1 VKDFLD
7 ESGLEELLQLHSDRL
22 ASFFVEV
29 PQPLLHGS
37 GLR

>member
-7 ESGLEELLQLHSDRL
+7 ESGLEELSLLHSDRL
-22 ASFFVEV
+22 ASLLIEV

-37 GLR
+37 GVR